1 MANTESKKQPIKDV
15 KWFKQVLEW
24 QGISIRSLDK
34 SRGGTSWTERTIR
47 QALQDKEIS
56 PGLLDEIAKKANVQP
71 KYLVGEYSWTL
82 KLPIMNEPGVR
93 DYWVEHFLM
102 PSSYPYILVEQ
113 ARLGTYRHMLN
124 TLLIHGVS
132 EEAFK
137 SLDDKERHR
146 VEFHLDRMTTKLLQ
160 HWFPEADFSDRV
172 DYYLAMEWETE
183 NDVMDALLDYLDEQ
197 GLVEG
202 GFQDWDDDDDPFA
215 DDYLI
220 EN

>member
-1 MANTESKKQPIKDV
+1 MANTESKKQPIEDV

-47 QALQDKEIS
+47 QALQNKEIS

-71 KYLVGEYSWTL
+71 KYLAGKYSWTL
-82 KLPIMNEPGVR
+82 KLPIMDEPGVR

-183 NDVMDALLDYLDEQ
+183 NDVMDALFDYLVER

-202 GFQDWDDDDDPFA
+202 GFPDLDDDVDSFA
-215 DDYLI
+215 YDYLI

>member
-15 KWFKQVLEW
+15 KWFKRVLEW

-47 QALQDKEIS
+47 QALQDEEIS

-71 KYLVGEYSWTL
+71 KYLAGEYSWTL
-82 KLPIMNEPGVR
+82 KLPIMDEPGVR

-132 EEAFK
+132 EEAYK

-183 NDVMDALLDYLDEQ
+183 NDVMDALLDYLVER
-197 GLVEG
+197 GLIEG
-202 GFQDWDDDDDPFA
+202 GFPNWDDDDDPFA

-220 EN
+220 DN